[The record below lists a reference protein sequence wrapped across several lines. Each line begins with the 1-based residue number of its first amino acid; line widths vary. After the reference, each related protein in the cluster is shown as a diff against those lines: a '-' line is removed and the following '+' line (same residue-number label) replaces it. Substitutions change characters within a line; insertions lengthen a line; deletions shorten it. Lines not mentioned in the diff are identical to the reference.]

1 VASLSVDR
9 SVIPGVDLVVFDK
22 DGTLIEL
29 YHYWSQM
36 VALRA
41 RLICEALGLDA
52 EHAAGLRWALGVD
65 EKAGRLRPE
74 GPVGLKKREI
84 VIQAAVD
91 YLAGAGRRETKP
103 ACSAA
108 FERADEES
116 SRDLSQFVRPTPGA
130 GALVDALHSHGCRV
144 AVATVDIRRR
154 AQLAVDFL
162 GFGGK
167 IDLVVGADQVTRAK
181 PAPDML
187 HLILKTLAIKPS
199 RAVMVGDALTDLQM
213 GLNAGLKASIG
224 VLTGFA
230 TAEQLRTLTP
240 FVAQDASEI
249 TVLPIDR
256 LVEQATIAP
265 LPGERLTTL
274 SPPIPVPKGAAQ
286 KILKEDREA

>member
-1 VASLSVDR
+1 VACLSVDR
-9 SVIPGVDLVVFDK
+9 SVIPDVDLVIFDK

-41 RLICEALGLDA
+41 RFIYEALGLDA
-52 EHAAGLRWALGVD
+52 ERAAGLRWALGVD
-65 EKAGRLRPE
+65 EKAERLRPE
-74 GPVGLKKREI
+74 GPVGLKTREI

-91 YLAGAGRRETKP
+91 YLAGIGRRETKP
-103 ACSAA
+103 ACAAA

-116 SRDLSQFVRPTPGA
+116 SRDLRRFLRPTPGA
-130 GALVDALHSHGCRV
+130 EALVDALHSHGCRV

-167 IDLVVGADQVTRAK
+167 IDLVVGADQVARPK

-187 HLILKTLAIKPS
+187 HLILETLAVKPS
-199 RAVMVGDALTDLQM
+199 RAVMVGDALTDIQM
-213 GLNAGLKASIG
+213 GLNAGLQASIG
-224 VLTGFA
+224 VLSGFA

-240 FVAQDASEI
+240 FVAKDTSEI
-249 TVLPIDR
+249 TVL
-256 LVEQATIAP
+256 
-265 LPGERLTTL
+265 
-274 SPPIPVPKGAAQ
+274 K
-286 KILKEDREA
+286 